1 LESQSLNRQH
11 TWSSDGDDDCRPFE
25 RLCQRQAVRYPFDP
39 THLNVKNLC
48 ALAHRLEHEVAIEK
62 RFDLSGK
69 LREGKPHRRV
79 DDAWNVA
86 WLLLQVLDSR

>member
-11 TWSSDGDDDCRPFE
+11 TLLSDGDYDCRPFA

-39 THLNVKNLC
+39 IHLNVKNLC

-69 LREGKPHRRV
+69 LPEGTPHRRV

-86 WLLLQVLDSR
+86 WLLLQVLGSQ